1 MQYRMGTG
9 MGILRGREKG
19 KKRGFDSGWDSNTL
33 ELRTGE
39 FAVYTAAELQA
50 GDQVSLELVCR
61 EEAELSLT
69 QDGSPL
75 GTLSVQP
82 GETLQKTAPLF
93 LNEAEKGA
101 VKVLVQ
107 KGRVELDRLTFLR
120 EMC

>member
-1 MQYRMGTG
+1 MCIRD
-9 MGILRGREKG
+9 R
-19 KKRGFDSGWDSNTL
+19 
-33 ELRTGE
+33 
-39 FAVYTAAELQA
+39 
-50 GDQVSLELVCR
+50 
-61 EEAELSLT
+61 SLT